1 MSTFAILSD
10 DCVINAR
17 GEETVS
23 FLQGQLTNDI
33 EALPDGGLQLSG
45 YCNPKGRLFASF
57 HVLKQGSGI
66 DLIVPTDV
74 SETVRKRLSMFVM
87 RAKTKLVLNPSTIVI
102 GLLNP
107 PPSLVGETA
116 GLAPLQSAQL
126 SSPKPAVLIRL
137 TDLNSDQRRY
147 LLLIDNEYQDSWQ
160 AELLANGMHHS
171 SLASWRRDELRA
183 GITRVGA
190 GLTEMFVP
198 QMLNLELLGAVSFK
212 KGCYPGQE
220 VVARSQYLGKMKRR
234 TFLFSAEGA
243 STDFSLGGDVAN
255 VDNDQVEGQIVGISA
270 RDETP
275 TEHGQ
280 FDVLIETSTDTFA
293 AVESGTMALKVGA
306 NKLVA
311 IKQPYEFPVHESLKR
326 VL

>member
-23 FLQGQLTNDI
+23 FLQGQLTNDV
-33 EALPDGGLQLSG
+33 ATLADGGLQLSG

-57 HVLKQGSGI
+57 HILKQGAGI

-74 SETVRKRLSMFVM
+74 AEFLQKRLSMFVM
-87 RAKTKLVLNPSTIVI
+87 RAKTKLILNPSTVVI

-107 PPSLVGETA
+107 PPALVGESARLT
-116 GLAPLQSAQL
+116 PLESAQL
-126 SSPKPAVLIRL
+126 SSPEPATLIRL
-137 TDLNSDQRRY
+137 TNLTPDQPRY
-147 LLLIDNEYQDSWQ
+147 LLLVDRVHLDTWQ
-160 AELLANGMHHS
+160 TELVANGVQIS
-171 SLASWRRDELRA
+171 SQSAWRSEELRA

-190 GLTEMFVP
+190 KLTEMFVP

-234 TFLFSAEGA
+234 TFLFSVEGRYA
-243 STDFSLGGDVAN
+243 DLALGGDVAN
-255 VDNDQVEGQIVGISA
+255 AENDQIEGKIVAISGSDDA
-270 RDETP
+270 KLESGR
-275 TEHGQ
+275 
-280 FDVLIETSTDTFA
+280 FDILVETSTDTFA
-293 AVESGTMALKVGA
+293 AIQSGTMALKIGTS
-306 NKLVA
+306 KLVA
-311 IKQPYEFPVHESLKR
+311 MKQPYEFPVHESLKR